1 MWGGGSSWLFVLLLL
16 FLWCAVIYSCRD
28 LSGFCSP
35 RQTRG
40 VAVGYVAAPAAP
52 PVLGCCVGSWGCM
65 HPAALPMH
73 CPAKSPRDC
82 PKQEGAALP
91 HAWLLQGT
99 SAPACSV
106 LPYAP
111 CEQPGQHKVPAAGV
125 ASKYQRIPFVWG
137 LLLYLFTLTCST
149 GRVMLGV
156 QNPAVLWHPH
166 GRQLTLSLAVPLPA
180 GPKLQGPAFMDH
192 RIPALS

>member
-1 MWGGGSSWLFVLLLL
+1 MGWQWVMLQLLQLLLC
-16 FLWCAVIYSCRD
+16 WDVVWGA
-28 LSGFCSP
+28 G
-35 RQTRG
+35 
-40 VAVGYVAAPAAP
+40 AACTLLP
-52 PVLGCCVGSWGCM
+52 P
-65 HPAALPMH
+65 HALP
-73 CPAKSPRDC
+73 CKITS
-82 PKQEGAALP
+82 GLP

-166 GRQLTLSLAVPLPA
+166 GRQLTLSLPVPLPA
-180 GPKLQGPAFMDH
+180 GPKLQGPAFMGH

>member
-1 MWGGGSSWLFVLLLL
+1 MGWFLLVVCFVVVISVVCSGLFLPRSEWVLLSSVDSWGGSGLCCSSCSSS
-16 FLWCAVIYSCRD
+16 CAGMLCGE
-28 LSGFCSP
+28 LGLH
-35 RQTRG
+35 
-40 VAVGYVAAPAAP
+40 AP
-52 PVLGCCVGSWGCM
+52 CC
-65 HPAALPMH
+65 LPMH
-73 CPAKSPRDC
+73 CPAKSPWDC

-91 HAWLLQGT
+91 HARLLQGT

-125 ASKYQRIPFVWG
+125 ASKYQRIPFVCG